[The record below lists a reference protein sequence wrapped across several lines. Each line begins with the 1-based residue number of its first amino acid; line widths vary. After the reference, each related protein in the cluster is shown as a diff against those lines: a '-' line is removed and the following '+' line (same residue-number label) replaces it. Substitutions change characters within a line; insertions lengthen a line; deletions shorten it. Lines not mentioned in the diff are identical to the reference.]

1 MLNIG
6 HVKPTTEHQQQ
17 QHPSD
22 ESRKKTF
29 SFSILDILSKHQ
41 APAEKNKKTVVK
53 STHSHI
59 EETDEDKNLS
69 SDEIE
74 NILDYESANNSVLSD
89 EYDHQEQDEMNT
101 NEKDDDDYTDENENL
116 SDGI

>member
-6 HVKPTTEHQQQ
+6 HVKPTKEQ
-17 QHPSD
+17 PSD

-41 APAEKNKKTVVK
+41 APAEKNKKTAAK
-53 STHSHI
+53 STHSQI

-74 NILDYESANNSVLSD
+74 NILDYESANHSVLSD

-101 NEKDDDDYTDENENL
+101 HEKDLDDDDYTDENENL